1 MMAVMS
7 LIQKYVRPHLKLFLP
22 SSAQAPAS
30 IPAWGWGHNTALLP
44 KVKLFNLTSRAHKW
58 IMTLTLSAKRSK
70 FSVSKFSNSEFSV
83 SKFSN
88 SEFLNFQLPNFQIP
102 NFQISNFQ
110 IPNFQIPNF
119 QIPNFQILHF
129 QMLNFTEIHREY
141 YKKLSF
147 SFRIN
152 LSYAL

>member
-70 FSVSKFSNSEFSV
+70 FSVSKFSNSKFSNSEFSN

-88 SEFLNFQLPNFQIP
+88 SEFSNSEFSNCEFSDSEISNLNFQFEISLFNFD
-102 NFQISNFQ
+102 FEFSVRVWGWS
-110 IPNFQIPNF
+110 
-119 QIPNFQILHF
+119 L
-129 QMLNFTEIHREY
+129 
-141 YKKLSF
+141 KLMF
-147 SFRIN
+147 
-152 LSYAL
+152 